1 MYSSVMCFWL
11 WQSWLVKP
19 WNSHNNFQYTVFHS
33 SQVHCVCNHPL
44 QFSTCSTTSLFSVNL
59 KRPLTF
65 KRRQHT
71 FSCSCD
77 KSLYSEVPDF
87 LSWQKWRSE
96 YANPSLLGTLHF
108 QYFNHMSK
116 DTGEFL
122 CFKKI
127 LSNDFEEK
135 SKVKPDAND
144 IPAFHRIEWYTQ
156 ELSNDRDYMCL
167 YL

>member
-1 MYSSVMCFWL
+1 
-11 WQSWLVKP
+11 
-19 WNSHNNFQYTVFHS
+19 
-33 SQVHCVCNHPL
+33 
-44 QFSTCSTTSLFSVNL
+44 
-59 KRPLTF
+59 
-65 KRRQHT
+65 
-71 FSCSCD
+71 
-77 KSLYSEVPDF
+77 
-87 LSWQKWRSE
+87 
-96 YANPSLLGTLHF
+96 
-108 QYFNHMSK
+108 MSK

-156 ELSNDRDYMCL
+156 ELSNDGDYMCL